1 MIIEKIKL
9 CDVYPF
15 LDNNGAE
22 PTVTAYIQ
30 QELLEESLRFER
42 PAMIVCPGGAY
53 AYCSL
58 RESEPVAIQFLKLG
72 FNVFVLNYSVAPHK
86 FPQAICE
93 VAATVD
99 LIHKNAHTWHI
110 DKQKIAICGFSAG
123 GHLAASYCTLRKSAE
138 VKALID
144 AKPVQ
149 AAVLC
154 YPVIT
159 ADPTFCHHDSIK
171 NISGSKEITPDVINK
186 FSLDRH
192 VSSELTPPTFIW
204 HTFADAGVSVKNSIV
219 YAEALTRAQIPFEL
233 HIFPNGAHGMSTC
246 DRQTLANYNDEVCK
260 YNSAWLT
267 LADKWLKQQFNV

>member
-9 CDVYPF
+9 CEEYPF

-53 AYCSL
+53 AFCSL
-58 RESEPVAIQFLKLG
+58 REAEPVAIQFLKLG

-123 GHLAASYCTLRKSAE
+123 GHLAASYCTLRQSDE

-154 YPVIT
+154 YPVIS
-159 ADPTFCHHDSIK
+159 ADEKVTHKDSIF
-171 NISGSKEITPDVINK
+171 NVSGKKEFTPETKEK
-186 FSLDRH
+186 FSLERH
-192 VSSELTPPTFIW
+192 VCKELTPPTFIW
-204 HTFADAGVSVKNSIV
+204 HTFADAGVSVNNSIF
-219 YAEALTRAQIPFEL
+219 YAEALTREGIPFEL
-233 HIFPNGAHGMSTC
+233 HIFPSGAHGMSTC
-246 DRQTLANYNDEVCK
+246 DRQTLANYNDDVCK
-260 YNSAWLT
+260 YNSAWLS
-267 LADKWLKQQFNV
+267 LADKWLKQQFNI